1 MEEKKIGEL
10 IKERRE
16 ELGYSQVKLA
26 SLLGVNSGT
35 VSRWDSGKTQD
46 MRLDNLDSL
55 SIILKFPITEMF
67 SLSAISLPDNS
78 KLGELIRTQRE
89 KLSITQNQ
97 LAGLIGIN
105 HSTISRWERG
115 LTKDIKRAQICLLS
129 KYLYIPIDTILGLSN
144 ETSTEDLEVV
154 KKRISIQS
162 KLENINDKSKL
173 ENIEKIIDAL
183 M

>member
-1 MEEKKIGEL
+1 MENQLGAL
-10 IKERRE
+10 IKKRRE
-16 ELGYSQVKLA
+16 KLGYSQVKLA
-26 SLLGVNSGT
+26 AILGVNSGT
-35 VSRWDSGKTQD
+35 VSRWESGKTQD

-55 SIILKFPITEMF
+55 SIILKFPITKML
-67 SLSAISLPDNS
+67 SLSAINLPDNP

-89 KLSITQNQ
+89 KLSITQNH

-162 KLENINDKSKL
+162 KLENINDKSIL
-173 ENIEKIIDAL
+173 ESFEKIIDAL

>member
-1 MEEKKIGEL
+1 MENQLGAL
-10 IKERRE
+10 IKTRRE
-16 ELGYSQVKLA
+16 ELGYSQVKFA

-35 VSRWDSGKTQD
+35 VSRWESGKTQD

-55 SIILKFPITEMF
+55 SIILKIPITEML
-67 SLSAISLPDNS
+67 SLSAINLPDNP

-129 KYLYIPIDTILGLSN
+129 KYLYIPIDTLLGLSN
-144 ETSTEDLEVV
+144 VVSTEDLDVV
-154 KKRISIQS
+154 RLKSSITS
-162 KLENINDKSKL
+162 SIDSINDKSKL
-173 ENIEKIIDAL
+173 EQIKKVIDAL

>member
-10 IKERRE
+10 IKTRRE
-16 ELGYSQVKLA
+16 ELNITQKKLA
-26 SLLGVNSGT
+26 GLLGVTHST
-35 VSRWDSGKTQD
+35 VSRWESGYIK
-46 MRLDNLDSL
+46 
-55 SIILKFPITEMF
+55 E
-67 SLSAISLPDNS
+67 
-78 KLGELIRTQRE
+78 
-89 KLSITQNQ
+89 
-97 LAGLIGIN
+97 
-105 HSTISRWERG
+105 
-115 LTKDIKRAQICLLS
+115 IKRAQIYLLS
-129 KYLYIPIDTILGLSN
+129 KYLYIPIDTIIGLSN

>member
-1 MEEKKIGEL
+1 MKETEIGQLIRDRRKEL
-10 IKERRE
+10 NMT
-16 ELGYSQVKLA
+16 SVVLA
-26 SLLGVNSGT
+26 NKMGVN
-35 VSRWDSGKTQD
+35 Q
-46 MRLDNLDSL
+46 
-55 SIILKFPITEMF
+55 
-67 SLSAISLPDNS
+67 
-78 KLGELIRTQRE
+78 
-89 KLSITQNQ
+89 
-97 LAGLIGIN
+97 
-105 HSTISRWERG
+105 STISRWESG
-115 LTKDIKRAQICLLS
+115 KIKDIKRAQICLLS